1 MSIAVSN
8 LSIRF
13 KDKPILEQVNFAAK
27 PGEFIALCGPNGAG
41 KSTLLKAISNELPV
55 LAGEVFINQ
64 KPVTAMSALDLA
76 QKRAVMPQH
85 VDIQVSFKARELIE
99 MGLHLIVS
107 PKARNAVFEL
117 AVDMLSLTDLLDRN
131 YLTLSGGQKQRVQL
145 ARVLVQVLH
154 NEVEAPR
161 YLLLD
166 ECTSAMDMAMVN
178 QVFSTLQS
186 LIRERQTQLGIIA
199 VIHDINIASIYTDK
213 IALIHDRQISD
224 FDCPE
229 NTVTAPILQRVFAQ
243 SVDIVDHPQTLRPI
257 AIPLIV

>member
-1 MSIAVSN
+1 MSIVVSD
-8 LSIRF
+8 LSIRLQN
-13 KDKPILEQVNFAAK
+13 KLILDHVNFECQ
-27 PGEFIALCGPNGAG
+27 PGEFVALCGPNGAG
-41 KSTLLKAISNELPV
+41 KSTLLKAISNEIPKTS
-55 LAGEVFINQ
+55 GRITINQ
-64 KPVTAMSALDLA
+64 SQVNTLTALELA
-76 QKRAVMPQH
+76 EKRAVMPQH
-85 VDIQVSFKARELIE
+85 VDINVSFTARELVE
-99 MGLHLIVS
+99 MGLHLISS
-107 PKARNAVFEL
+107 PAERKHVFNL
-117 AVDMLSLTDLLDRN
+117 AVEMLSLSDLLERN

-186 LIRERQTQLGIIA
+186 LIRERHTQLGIIA

-224 FDCPE
+224 FDCPK

-243 SVDIVDHPQTLRPI
+243 SVDIVDHPQTLKPI